1 VAIAQHLPR
10 LLVLILGGYALTAG
24 FVALAGV
31 ALPRLGMATSEAV
44 LLAAMLAFPLW
55 CAVIV
60 WGFHHGSLVR
70 VLAVIGGGAGVSLGA
85 AVLLG
90 PLSVV

>member
-1 VAIAQHLPR
+1 MGLIAVR
-10 LLVLILGGYALTAG
+10 LLVLIPGGYALMAG

-31 ALPRLGMATSEAV
+31 ALPRLGMAPSEAV

-60 WGFHHGSLVR
+60 WGFHHRSLAR
-70 VLAVIGGGAGVSLGA
+70 VAAVVVGGAGVSLGA
-85 AVLLG
+85 AVLLA
-90 PLSVV
+90 PRAMM

>member
-1 VAIAQHLPR
+1 MRCLIPR
-10 LLVLILGGYALTAG
+10 LFVLILGGYALMAG

-31 ALPRLGMATSEAV
+31 TLPRFGMAPSEAV

-60 WGFHHGSLVR
+60 WGFHHRSLAR
-70 VLAVIGGGAGVSLGA
+70 VVAVVAGGAGVSLGA
-85 AVLLG
+85 AVLLA
-90 PLSVV
+90 PPAMM